1 MAHEL
6 LQRVVTDALEGG
18 SWTPDALRAQLETAI
33 ERFAHGLAEDTEIRY
48 GWCTEHEPPDAL
60 SPSLEEAEQAPHPD
74 RARLRGFD
82 ERAGFS
88 FDVEDYGMGE
98 STTIGLRIRRRNLA
112 ALKIPI
118 TEVRTRRSAFLVEIA
133 PGIYRFGGCALRP
146 ADPVGADEALS
157 EAGELTAAA

>member
-33 ERFAHGLAEDTEIRY
+33 ERFANGLAEATEIGY
-48 GWCTEHEPPDAL
+48 GWCTEHEQPDDL
-60 SPSLEEAEQAPHPD
+60 YPSLEEAEQAPHPSG
-74 RARLRGFD
+74 ARLRGFD

-118 TEVRTRRSAFLVEIA
+118 AEVRTRRSAFLVEIA

-146 ADPVGADEALS
+146 ADPVATDEALS
-157 EAGELTAAA
+157 EAGELIAAA